1 MSADGG
7 DNKIEVRANDPR
19 PPVRGTTPAPRIPEG
34 GPPPPP
40 APAAPP
46 KRNLRRI
53 LLMASVPVALLLV
66 GGYFWLTGGRYA
78 STDNAYVQQD
88 RVTVTAEVS
97 GRIVEAAVK
106 ENQAVAAGD
115 VLFKIDDQSYKIA
128 LASAEAGLA
137 SARLQVEE
145 LRAAENAAVAAV
157 NAATDDVAFNQKQF
171 DRQQGL
177 LAKQVTSQAAN
188 DQAEQDLHTAQQALA
203 QAKEHEESTLSA
215 LGGDASIKT
224 DVHPMVLAALAKRDQ
239 AALDLAN
246 TVVTAPAAGVVAQA
260 DRLLVGQQI
269 TPSIAV
275 MSLVETGSSWV
286 EANFKET
293 DLTKMLPGQK
303 ATITVDAYP
312 GHTFEAVV
320 ASIGAGT
327 GSEFSLL
334 PAQNATGNWVKVTQR
349 VPVRIRFTEDARQP
363 CRCAPASAR
372 PSRSTS
378 RVAGRAQRPLPKTAR
393 SRVELKS

>member
-88 RVTVTAEVS
+88 RVTVTVEVT
-97 GRIVEAAVK
+97 GRIIEAPVK

-115 VLFKIDDQSYKIA
+115 VLFKIDDRPYKIA
-128 LASAEAGLA
+128 LASADAALA

-157 NAATDDVAFNQKQF
+157 NAAVDDVAFNQKLF

-177 LAKQVTSQAAN
+177 LAKQVTSQAAY

-215 LGGDASIKT
+215 LGGNASIKT
-224 DVHPMVLAALAKRDQ
+224 DDHPMVLAAQAKRDQ

-246 TVVTAPAAGVVAQA
+246 TVVTAPAAGVIAQA

-269 TPSIAV
+269 TPSTAV

-312 GHTFEAVV
+312 GHTFEAEV

-327 GSEFSLL
+327 GSEFALL

-349 VPVRIRFTEDARQP
+349 VPVRIRFMETVDNVSMRTGLS
-363 CRCAPASAR
+363 ASVSVDTQSGGTGTAAAAEN
-372 PSRSTS
+372 ST
-378 RVAGRAQRPLPKTAR
+378 K
-393 SRVELKS
+393 

>member
-19 PPVRGTTPAPRIPEG
+19 PPVRGTTPAPRISEG
-34 GPPPPP
+34 GPPPP

-349 VPVRIRFTEDARQP
+349 VPVRIRFTEALDTVPMRTGLS
-363 CRCAPASAR
+363 ASVSVDIQSGGTGTAAAAEN
-372 PSRSTS
+372 ST
-378 RVAGRAQRPLPKTAR
+378 K
-393 SRVELKS
+393 